1 MTEYVA
7 DVSKA
12 HIKIISKALD
22 FMKSIAKGEIIRVAD
37 LIAENK
43 VTTLKYSDEL
53 EECFDARIRLLKHL
67 LYLIEEEFFP
77 KYLNI
82 LQLGDLGFKLTATKK
97 KFINYSHY
105 FHNSHSEKSKIKVN
119 ENDLEIIRLAC
130 FIYCNIQ
137 CGSLIPI
144 MSLYSEKHIDFE
156 KFEIE
161 LVKTKE
167 YTTPYA
173 DNSLLAINSL
183 LLNRKAKWCYDIMYT
198 IDNLNSIDDYKQY
211 GTLPL
216 IKFKNG

>member
-7 DVSKA
+7 NVSKA

-22 FMKSIAKGEIIRVAD
+22 FLKSITKGEIIRIAD
-37 LIAENK
+37 LISENK
-43 VTTLKYSDEL
+43 ITTLEYSDEI
-53 EECFDARIRLLKHL
+53 EECFDARIRLLKHS
-67 LYLIEEEFFP
+67 LYALEEEFFP

-82 LQLGDLGFKLTATKK
+82 LQLGDLGLKLIATKK

-105 FHNSHSEKSKIKVN
+105 FHKSQSEKSKIKVN
-119 ENDLEIIRLAC
+119 ENDLEIVRLAC
-130 FIYCNIQ
+130 FIYYTIQ
-137 CGSLIPI
+137 CGNLSPI
-144 MSLYSEKHIDFE
+144 MSLYNEKHLDFE

-161 LVKTKE
+161 LAKIKE

-173 DNSLLAINSL
+173 DNSFLPINSL
-183 LLNRKAKWCYDIMYT
+183 LLNRKSKWCYDIMLT
-198 IDNLNSIDDYKQY
+198 IDSIEIVDEYKQY